1 MALIKQPGELQPKTT
16 IAALIYGQPGIG
28 KTTLAC
34 SAPNPVLFDFDGGVT
49 RINGAFQ
56 VPTVQITCWE
66 EVAEAIDEM
75 GTMFNSIIID
85 TVGKMLAY
93 MEDYIKRTQP
103 KMKQNDGSLSLKGYG
118 VRKNMFNE
126 FKNGLLCK
134 GINVIFVAHD
144 NETRQGDEV
153 KIRPLISGSSAND
166 LMQDID
172 LVGYMEAYGKD
183 RTISFDSTDRFYGK
197 NTCNMP
203 SVTKI
208 KSLTD
213 EQGNVTGKNEFL
225 TLVLRQFFNQQETRK
240 QMVQEFEQLI
250 AVIDE
255 KIEYITDADTC
266 NSVCDEIKAMQ
277 HIWNSK
283 AIAGKKV
290 RDKAKSLGLTLNNG
304 RYE

>member
-1 MALIKQPGELQPKTT
+1 MALIKQPGELQPKKT

-56 VPTVQITCWE
+56 VPTVQVTKWE
-66 EVAEAIDEM
+66 DVSEAIDEM
-75 GTMFNSIIID
+75 GNMFGSIIID
-85 TVGKMLAY
+85 TVGKMLAF

-103 KMKQNDGSLSLKGYG
+103 KMKQADGSLSLKGYG

-126 FKNGLLCK
+126 FKNGLLTK
-134 GINVIFVAHD
+134 GINVVFVAHD
-144 NETRQGDEV
+144 NETKQGDEI

-172 LVGYMEAYGKD
+172 LVGYMEAYGRD

-203 SVTKI
+203 AVSKI

-213 EQGNVTGKNEFL
+213 DAGNIIGRNDFL
-225 TLVLRQFFNQQETRK
+225 AQVLKQFFNQQELRR
-240 QMVQEFEQLI
+240 QMAHEFEDLVS
-250 AVIDE
+250 VIDA
-255 KIEYITDADTC
+255 KIECITDAETC
-266 NSVCDEIKAMQ
+266 NSVVGEIKSMT

-283 AIAGKKV
+283 AVASTKV
-290 RDKAKSLGLTLNNG
+290 AAKAKSLGLTLKDG

>member
-34 SAPNPVLFDFDGGVT
+34 SAPNSVLFDFDGGVT

-213 EQGNVTGKNEFL
+213 EHGNVIGKNEFL
-225 TLVLRQFFNQQETRK
+225 TLVLRQFFNQQETRR
-240 QMVQEFEQLI
+240 QMAQEFEQLI

-290 RDKAKSLGLTLNNG
+290 SDKAKSLGLTLNNG

>member
-56 VPTVQITCWE
+56 VPTVQVSRWE

-85 TVGKMLAY
+85 TVGKMFAY

-103 KMKQNDGSLSLKGYG
+103 KMKQADGSLSLKGYG

-126 FKNGLLCK
+126 FKNGLICK

-144 NETRQGDEV
+144 NETRQGEEV

-183 RTISFDSTDRFYGK
+183 RTISFDSTDRFHGK

-208 KSLTD
+208 KPLTD
-213 EQGNVTGKNEFL
+213 EHGNVIAKNEFL
-225 TLVLRQFFNQQETRK
+225 TLVLKQFFNQQETRR
-240 QMVQEFEQLI
+240 QMALEFEQLI

-255 KIEYITDADTC
+255 KIEYITDAVTC
-266 NSVCDEIKAMQ
+266 NSVCEEIKTMQ

-283 AIAGKKV
+283 AMASVKI
-290 RDKAKSLGLTLNNG
+290 RDKANELGLTFKNG
-304 RYE
+304 IYE